1 MMGINLQD
9 LGTSEYQ
16 EITNLTIGI
25 DNSAIDN
32 TITLTQINFVSRII
46 FAFNAV
52 VRLNFGC

>member
-1 MMGINLQD
+1 MGINLQG

-46 FAFNAV
+46 FAFNAI